1 MRFMNVRQMSVN
13 MKKEQRNKELKE
25 KRKVKWNLTKN
36 YYFVQYFIIIPM
48 SKLYVIWSTIISL
61 AILYNIILVPYC
73 IALDVELEGNHQL
86 IDFAMFAIYLI
97 DVFMQLKTGMVNN
110 KIEINLTAVSQDYIG
125 FKIMLDV
132 LAIIPFGY
140 ILYFVVIEKQIRVFF
155 RM

>member
-13 MKKEQRNKELKE
+13 MKKEQKRKELKE

-36 YYFVQYFIIIPM
+36 YHFVQYFIIIPM

-73 IALDVELEGNHQL
+73 IALDVELEGNYQL
-86 IDFAMFAIYLI
+86 IDLVMFAIYLI

-110 KIEINLTAVSQDYIG
+110 KIEINLTSVSQDYIG